1 MAAGRHGAHRQGG
14 PLRVQGTGGTEPQLR
29 FRYPGTATI
38 RGATAGVHL
47 RVRATSSMGVD
58 RKRVVNGEAVTFTG
72 RIRGEAV
79 PSGGKL
85 LQLQVFSRG
94 SWLTFATPRTD
105 ARGRWQHDYRF
116 TATEASPA
124 TGSASASPAR
134 RASHT
139 TPGHRARC
147 GWRSSDFDPA
157 GYDQA
162 MPRGGLAATPDLLAY
177 LGRYGARTDDVLDR
191 VRAETA
197 EMPAAQMQVT
207 ADQGAL
213 IELLVKLI
221 GAKDALEVG
230 TFTGYSAICIAR
242 GLGENGRLTCLE
254 LDPERAAIARAN
266 LDEAGVGERVEILV
280 GPAGESLEAMA
291 AVASFDFA
299 FIDADK
305 TGYPEYYELVLQRM
319 RPGGL
324 ILLDN
329 MLQGGGVLTPES
341 ENARVIDEL
350 NQRIHDDER
359 VDMAMTIS
367 ADGLTFVRVR

>member
-1 MAAGRHGAHRQGG
+1 MTQ
-14 PLRVQGTGGTEPQLR
+14 
-29 FRYPGTATI
+29 
-38 RGATAGVHL
+38 
-47 RVRATSSMGVD
+47 
-58 RKRVVNGEAVTFTG
+58 
-72 RIRGEAV
+72 
-79 PSGGKL
+79 
-85 LQLQVFSRG
+85 
-94 SWLTFATPRTD
+94 
-105 ARGRWQHDYRF
+105 
-116 TATEASPA
+116 
-124 TGSASASPAR
+124 
-134 RASHT
+134 
-139 TPGHRARC
+139 
-147 GWRSSDFDPA
+147 A

-213 IELLVKLI
+213 IELLVKLV

-266 LDEAGVGERVEILV
+266 LDEAQVGERVEILV

-329 MLQGGGVLTPES
+329 MLQGGRVLTHES

-367 ADGLTFVRVR
+367 ADGLMFVRVR